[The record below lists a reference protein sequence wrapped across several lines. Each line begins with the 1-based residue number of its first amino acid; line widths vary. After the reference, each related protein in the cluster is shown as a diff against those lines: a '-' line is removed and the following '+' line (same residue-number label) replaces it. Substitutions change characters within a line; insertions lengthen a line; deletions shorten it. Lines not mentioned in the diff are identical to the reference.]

1 MTRPFVRGANG
12 GPALVLDEVER
23 EIVRDLLDQLLAL
36 LDSRRLESPEPS
48 DDPLAAVIGLHGATE
63 EPGDPALARLF
74 PAAYRDDDEAAG
86 DFRRYPEGGLRE
98 RKAAAVR
105 AALGSMEDDA
115 PAELDEA
122 TALHWLG
129 ALNDLRL
136 VLGVR
141 LDVREDDDP
150 ESWTDDPDAAAY
162 AVYWWLGLAQE
173 SLLDLLP

>member
-1 MTRPFVRGANG
+1 MTRPFVRGAHG
-12 GPALVLDEVER
+12 GPCLVLDEVER

-48 DDPLAAVIGLHGATE
+48 DDPLAAVVGLHGATD
-63 EPGDPALARLF
+63 EPDDPALARLF
-74 PAAYRDDDEAAG
+74 PSAYRDDDEAAG
-86 DFRRYPEGGLRE
+86 DFRRYTEGGLRD

-105 AALGSMEDDA
+105 AALDTLEDDA
-115 PAELDEA
+115 PAELDPEA
-122 TALHWLG
+122 ALAWLG

-150 ESWTDDPDAAAY
+150 DTWADDPDAAAY

-173 SLLDLLP
+173 SLLDLLA